1 MPDLAE
7 AASAAEADSRIFSEI
22 FSGVC
27 SAEASEGDSA
37 EATREEAICREKVR
51 IFRSD

>member
-7 AASAAEADSRIFSEI
+7 AASAAGADSRIFSEI

-37 EATREEAICREKVR
+37 EATRE
-51 IFRSD
+51 